1 MSGIPAKWSHFGKPA
16 SVLLQS
22 NVILVASYQSDPR
35 FRKYVQLIEKN
46 LNSFD
51 AVNEWADII
60 SFLGRLL
67 KSFQA
72 YPQFPVIPRKH
83 TVAKR
88 LAQCLN
94 PGFPAGVHQ
103 KTLDVYAY
111 ILETIGTDQL
121 ADDLALWSLG
131 LFPFVQYAAMH
142 VKPQLLDIFEKYYFP
157 LKSRLR
163 SAMRGFI
170 IALLPALDEEG
181 SEFFDKVVTLMD
193 HLSNMV
199 DLPFFYSCTWHVM
212 ISNPGLRPP
221 ALNYLL
227 RRLPKITNAEE
238 VAVVLGGGECISY
251 MVRAFAA
258 TLGDSQLL
266 VQRGMLELLVQ
277 NFALKHRT
285 IPHDDLVVLMKSAL
299 SIVLRK
305 DMSLNRRL
313 YAWLLGDDG
322 NSQIQMKYFKS
333 FGEKAAIQA
342 VRALFY
348 ATTNHT
354 PSSPQNETYVSEA
367 QRPYK
372 ILISLLDKWEI
383 GQPIVQGIFTDSL
396 VSLQTQVRKVE
407 SSAEIVQTANM
418 WMEMMEPYLIW
429 MNLFALFDANFPDK
443 AGAFKLSNLKTH
455 LNNLNLIEFTLK
467 SYKFTDEEIR
477 QMHLPLVLAAMT
489 QKLQDSIKHPSFID
503 MLPLVD
509 KCVQLIHTILQ
520 MIPENIFW
528 DRRTSKVPDGSEKLT
543 TNQSKEFYN
552 GMDVLEYSHEFYG
565 IRPNTI
571 SDATTTA
578 STKQSGNNKDVHD
591 TSSRPTDL
599 IVKEAEDEGDLSM
612 THTSGTGAGGYDGSF
627 ITHILATRPHYGPIR
642 GSTLVTE
649 VIQQLSQFLAGLVA
663 NYIIPPEKSS
673 LGVDVGVDGKRLR
686 SIDSQLEKVLHSVC
700 SALTLVAKH
709 ADERFEW
716 DQEEQAQL
724 THTLLLCCENG
735 REFGTVDAGLS
746 TMTQLMRRHAFIKEG
761 ALRKRTIAKHIM
773 DNLWGFLSP
782 AAPLLHMRT
791 VQLIWLLTDASAPH
805 QIETVI
811 SSYLITRDDNERLLN
826 YEKFGILWE
835 FSEDIVETAT
845 TFARPMFLI
854 LDLLQEG
861 ASPVDRRVGETWLRC
876 HLRSYVRL
884 LEPFVLT
891 MLSKDIIRRP
901 TEKKISHEHQVLYDN
916 MDHVAVVPYYLYLRP
931 FDMSTIDYM
940 FRHLLSLIN
949 FGSLGFLKTC
959 KNHRV
964 ALGAGAMPDLIESSL
979 GINFQEGNG
988 LSFLELLV
996 QISLRYLATEP
1007 CDKYRTNMLKSVRS
1021 IQLHAAELL
1030 YQTISKLDYVD
1041 MKLTRLIQESVL
1053 RKLLF
1058 CISTSDLELQQKLLH
1073 LLHATMAITAAAAFN
1088 KPGAITTHSSSSPSE
1103 RSSSYRRKVSVDS
1116 TQNEAAMLAQYAS
1129 DAVPRAAAAA
1139 AAATTTAQ
1147 QNTALV
1153 APQAVEAIDLANT
1166 TSALFVKCVTDAFM
1180 LPSNRPILQ
1189 HWMDFVLASLPHMR
1203 GGFRQMV
1210 IPILMCV
1217 CEQITLCHTAVRLL
1231 MHGDVSNEYTNNNNN
1246 KKQHKQHGP
1255 YLQEASAVS
1264 VGGPEQDILV
1274 FLNGIEKILLYC
1286 LTDRSLNDDWHP
1298 TTHGNDTWLPIPRV
1312 AADNASTLKG
1322 FAQLVHADEP
1332 VLRANVRARDVMLF
1346 HLPVVLHILLD
1357 VWRVFRQPH
1366 WDKETSDAL
1375 GYAKMDAVLQS
1386 FAYAADHVK
1395 ARLETIF
1402 ERLYKYC
1409 AVDFIEGFTEIF
1421 FMENPVALEYE
1432 ASRDQFDL
1440 VAIEVLS
1447 ATPTSSP
1454 HHILSTLLDGIR
1466 QRTPGMQ
1473 IHRRRHIQR
1482 TGKLT
1487 DTSMLRFAE
1496 IYCSNLL
1503 KTDTLAHLWPL
1514 MHSFAKDYL
1523 SQAQAYKTIFPGL
1536 LRFLTVAVDGLT
1548 RSTSTGA
1555 GGAASLE
1562 ERKKAR
1568 RDAQDLYQRCV
1579 DYCILIAGRSFDQG
1593 LWLRRSN
1600 VYDESSSNNSS
1611 HHLHPMAD
1619 DTTPGT
1625 PTDTMS
1631 LSDTMSESARN
1642 MSSSNVS
1649 DLEKKASWKSR
1660 EDVMIAQVNG
1670 FLASTVIPNLPQ
1682 LIGDQD
1688 RINSLLNNL
1697 VYYVIGPALR
1707 TRAVFSKIAI
1717 ILDQICEM
1725 TQLAFSYK
1733 TWRKEVWEVF
1743 LDNRF
1748 FYMSATTAKKWRK
1761 IVQTVF
1767 SLEKERFTELM
1778 SRVTTSPSTAFFTN
1792 KDQETL
1798 NRALNLRR
1806 LSYVIFCGTTD
1817 QYVPQLP
1824 IIQEKLVE
1832 LLKLDHG
1839 EMVHVEIYL
1848 CLRIMLVR
1856 FSQKHLLN
1864 FWPVLITELMRLFNA
1879 FLYNNVNDRPEEA
1892 QIALAGCK
1900 FLDLLCALE
1909 LDAFQ
1914 IFEWIFI
1921 RDTVATTIQI
1931 SNEDQGPIPIM
1942 NRLGEKL
1949 TETSDSVTHS
1959 TRAVFDAFPSDVAD
1973 PPTPIPSLGQ
1983 LKRPMLTM
1991 RSISSIQQ
1999 LAFFVEHVSLYA
2011 YQCSFTLAHPDMPFI
2026 ESLLQTDLLEG
2037 DIESEFS

>member
-1 MSGIPAKWSHFGKPA
+1 M
-16 SVLLQS
+16 
-22 NVILVASYQSDPR
+22 
-35 FRKYVQLIEKN
+35 
-46 LNSFD
+46 
-51 AVNEWADII
+51 
-60 SFLGRLL
+60 
-67 KSFQA
+67 SFQA

-121 ADDLALWSLG
+121 AEDLALWSLG

-181 SEFFDKVVTLMD
+181 SEFFDKVVKLMD
-193 HLSNMV
+193 KLSDMV

-238 VAVVLGGGECISY
+238 VSVVLGGNECISY

-258 TLGDSQLL
+258 TLGDAQLL

-285 IPHDDLVVLMKSAL
+285 IPYDDLVVLMKAAL

-322 NSQIQMKYFKS
+322 NSQTQMKYFKL
-333 FGEKAAIQA
+333 FGERAAIQA
-342 VRALFY
+342 VRGLFFT
-348 ATTNHT
+348 TTNSNHHQHHLEQHN
-354 PSSPQNETYVSEA
+354 SSQQYQNEIQETYIIEA

-383 GQPIVQGIFTDSL
+383 GQPIVQGIFTNSL
-396 VSLQTQVRKVE
+396 VSLQTQVHKVE
-407 SSAEIVQTANM
+407 ASAEIVQTANM

-429 MNLFALFDANFPDK
+429 MKLFALFDANFPDK
-443 AGAFKLSNLKTH
+443 TGVFKPANLENNLK
-455 LNNLNLIEFTLK
+455 NLTLIEFTLK
-467 SYKFTDEEIR
+467 SFKFTDEEIR
-477 QMHLPLVLAAMT
+477 QMHLPLILSAMT
-489 QKLQDSIKHPSFID
+489 QKLQESIRHPSFID

-509 KCVQLIHTILQ
+509 KCVQLIHIILQ
-520 MIPENIFW
+520 MIPDNVFW
-528 DRRTSKVPDGSEKLT
+528 DRRTSKVPEAGEKLST
-543 TNQSKEFYN
+543 QQKQTKEFNN
-552 GMDVLEYSHEFYG
+552 GMDILEYTHEFYG
-565 IRPNTI
+565 IRPNNI
-571 SDATTTA
+571 HEATTKQNGT
-578 STKQSGNNKDVHD
+578 STTTINNNNDTNTNNNNKHEDDIKV
-591 TSSRPTDL
+591 
-599 IVKEAEDEGDLSM
+599 VKESEDEGDLSI
-612 THTSGTGAGGYDGSF
+612 THTSSLSATYDGGAGGLT
-627 ITHILATRPHYGPIR
+627 THILANRPQYGPIR
-642 GSTLVTE
+642 GSILVAE
-649 VIQQLSQFLAGLVA
+649 VMHQLTQFLSGLVSS
-663 NYIIPPEKSS
+663 YIIPPEKDSIG
-673 LGVDVGVDGKRLR
+673 GVDVGVDGKRLR

-700 SALTLVAKH
+700 SVLTLVAKH
-709 ADERFEW
+709 ADEKFSW
-716 DQEEQAQL
+716 DQNDQDQL
-724 THTLLLCCENG
+724 THTLLMCCENG
-735 REFGTVDAGLS
+735 REFGVLDAGLS
-746 TMTQLMRRHAFIKEG
+746 TLTQLMRRRPFIKEG
-761 ALRKRTIAKHIM
+761 ALRKKTVSKHIM
-773 DNLWGFLSP
+773 DNLWGYLAP

-791 VQLIWLLTDASAPH
+791 AQLIWLLTDASLPH
-805 QIETVI
+805 QIETI
-811 SSYLITRDDNERLLN
+811 LSSYLISRDDNERLLN

-835 FSEDIVETAT
+835 FSEDIVQTAT

-861 ASPVDRRVGETWLRC
+861 SSPVDRRVGETWLRC

-901 TEKKISHEHQVLYDN
+901 TEKKIPHEHQILYDN
-916 MDHVAVVPYYLYLRP
+916 MEHVVVVPYYLYMRP
-931 FDMSTIDYM
+931 FDMATIDYM

-964 ALGAGAMPDLIESSL
+964 ASGAGAMPGLIEASL
-979 GINFQEGNG
+979 GIQFQEGTG

-996 QISLRYLATEP
+996 QISLRYLETEP
-1007 CDKYRTNMLKSVRS
+1007 CDKYRSNMLKSVRS

-1053 RKLLF
+1053 RKLVF
-1058 CISTSDLELQQKLLH
+1058 CIYTHDLELQQKLLH
-1073 LLHATMAITAAAAFN
+1073 LLHATMAITAAAAFH
-1088 KPGAITTHSSSSPSE
+1088 KPGGGSSTPE
-1103 RSSSYRRKVSVDS
+1103 QQQHQQRSSSHSRRKASVDS
-1116 TQNEAAMLAQYAS
+1116 AQNEQAMLAQYAS
-1129 DAVPRAAAAA
+1129 DAVPRAA
-1139 AAATTTAQ
+1139 TASSSISST
-1147 QNTALV
+1147 NNALV
-1153 APQAVEAIDLANT
+1153 APQAIEAIDLAST

-1180 LPSNRPILQ
+1180 LASNRPILQ

-1203 GGFRQMV
+1203 GAFRQMV

-1217 CEQITLCHTAVRLL
+1217 CEQTTLCHTAVRLL
-1231 MHGDVSNEYTNNNNN
+1231 MHGEVSDEYTTTTTTSRSN
-1246 KKQHKQHGP
+1246 KKQHYQHQHGP

-1274 FLNGIEKILLYC
+1274 FLNGVEKILLYC
-1286 LTDRSLNDDWHP
+1286 LTDRTLNDDWHP
-1298 TTHGNDTWLPIPRV
+1298 TTHGLDTWLPIPRTTS
-1312 AADNASTLKG
+1312 DITTSTLKG

-1366 WDKETSDAL
+1366 WDKETSDSL
-1375 GYAKMDAVLQS
+1375 GLAKMDAVLQS

-1421 FMENPVALEYE
+1421 FMENPIALEYE

-1440 VAIEVLS
+1440 IAIEVLS
-1447 ATPTSSP
+1447 ATPASSP
-1454 HHILSTLLDGIR
+1454 HHILSTLLDSIR

-1473 IHRRRHIQR
+1473 VHRRRHIQR

-1487 DTSMLRFAE
+1487 DTSILRFAE
-1496 IYCSNLL
+1496 IYCKNLL

-1514 MHSFAKDYL
+1514 MHSFARDYL

-1536 LRFLTVAVDGLT
+1536 LRFLTVVVDGLT
-1548 RSTSTGA
+1548 RSQAQTTVLGTK
-1555 GGAASLE
+1555 GME

-1600 VYDESSSNNSS
+1600 VYDDTASSNSITGTS
-1611 HHLHPMAD
+1611 HHHLSD
-1619 DTTPGT
+1619 DTPGT
-1625 PTDTMS
+1625 PTDTLS
-1631 LSDTMSESARN
+1631 LSDTMSDTARN

-1660 EDVMIAQVNG
+1660 EDVMIAQVNS

-1707 TRAVFSKIAI
+1707 TRA
-1717 ILDQICEM
+1717 
-1725 TQLAFSYK
+1725 
-1733 TWRKEVWEVF
+1733 
-1743 LDNRF
+1743 
-1748 FYMSATTAKKWRK
+1748 
-1761 IVQTVF
+1761 
-1767 SLEKERFTELM
+1767 
-1778 SRVTTSPSTAFFTN
+1778 
-1792 KDQETL
+1792 
-1798 NRALNLRR
+1798 
-1806 LSYVIFCGTTD
+1806 
-1817 QYVPQLP
+1817 
-1824 IIQEKLVE
+1824 
-1832 LLKLDHG
+1832 
-1839 EMVHVEIYL
+1839 
-1848 CLRIMLVR
+1848 
-1856 FSQKHLLN
+1856 
-1864 FWPVLITELMRLFNA
+1864 
-1879 FLYNNVNDRPEEA
+1879 
-1892 QIALAGCK
+1892 
-1900 FLDLLCALE
+1900 
-1909 LDAFQ
+1909 
-1914 IFEWIFI
+1914 
-1921 RDTVATTIQI
+1921 
-1931 SNEDQGPIPIM
+1931 
-1942 NRLGEKL
+1942 
-1949 TETSDSVTHS
+1949 
-1959 TRAVFDAFPSDVAD
+1959 
-1973 PPTPIPSLGQ
+1973 
-1983 LKRPMLTM
+1983 
-1991 RSISSIQQ
+1991 
-1999 LAFFVEHVSLYA
+1999 
-2011 YQCSFTLAHPDMPFI
+2011 
-2026 ESLLQTDLLEG
+2026 
-2037 DIESEFS
+2037 

>member
-1 MSGIPAKWSHFGKPA
+1 
-16 SVLLQS
+16 
-22 NVILVASYQSDPR
+22 
-35 FRKYVQLIEKN
+35 
-46 LNSFD
+46 
-51 AVNEWADII
+51 
-60 SFLGRLL
+60 
-67 KSFQA
+67 
-72 YPQFPVIPRKH
+72 
-83 TVAKR
+83 
-88 LAQCLN
+88 
-94 PGFPAGVHQ
+94 
-103 KTLDVYAY
+103 
-111 ILETIGTDQL
+111 
-121 ADDLALWSLG
+121 
-131 LFPFVQYAAMH
+131 MH

-163 SAMRGFI
+163 AAMRGFI

-181 SEFFDKVVTLMD
+181 SEFFDKVVVLMD
-193 HLSNMV
+193 HLSNTV
-199 DLPFFYSCTWHVM
+199 DLPFFYSCMWHVM
-212 ISNPGLRPP
+212 IGNPGLRPP

-258 TLGDSQLL
+258 TLGDAQLL

-285 IPHDDLVVLMKSAL
+285 IPHDDLVVLTRSAL

-313 YAWLLGDDG
+313 YAWLLGDEG
-322 NSQIQMKYFKS
+322 TSQAQMKYFNA
-333 FGEKAAIQA
+333 FGEKAATQA
-342 VRALFY
+342 VRGLFF
-348 ATTNHT
+348 ATTNNSAL
-354 PSSPQNETYVSEA
+354 SSSSLPLPLSSSSASAAVSTSKQQHHQQLQHSEAYIVEA

-429 MNLFALFDANFPDK
+429 MKLFALFDVNFPDK
-443 AGAFKLSNLKTH
+443 SGVFRASNLET
-455 LNNLNLIEFTLK
+455 NLKNLQLMEFTLK

-477 QMHLPLVLAAMT
+477 QMHLPLVLSAMT
-489 QKLQDSIKHPSFID
+489 QKLQESIRHPSFID

-509 KCVQLIHTILQ
+509 KCMQLIHTILD
-520 MIPENIFW
+520 MIPESAFW
-528 DRRTSKVPDGSEKLT
+528 DRRSSKMPEAGGGGGGGGENTSATSANRT
-543 TNQSKEFYN
+543 KEFHN
-552 GMDVLEYSHEFYG
+552 GMDVLEYTHEFYG
-565 IRPNTI
+565 IRTITSDPSKPNGHNSNNSNNN
-571 SDATTTA
+571 SDNINSQSDRSTA
-578 STKQSGNNKDVHD
+578 VV
-591 TSSRPTDL
+591 
-599 IVKEAEDEGDLSM
+599 IKEAEDEGDLSISTATTTTT
-612 THTSGTGAGGYDGSF
+612 THSYSAESNGVNGLT
-627 ITHILATRPHYGPIR
+627 THILATRPQYGPIR
-642 GSTLVTE
+642 GSTLVKE
-649 VIQQLSQFLAGLVA
+649 VMHQLTQFVCGIVTS
-663 NYIIPPEKSS
+663 YIIPPEKEESI
-673 LGVDVGVDGKRLR
+673 GVDVGMDGKRLR
-686 SIDSQLEKVLHSVC
+686 SIDAQLEKVLHSVC
-700 SALTLVAKH
+700 SALVVIAKR
-709 ADERFEW
+709 ADERFVW
-716 DQEEQAQL
+716 DENEKSQL
-724 THTLLLCCENG
+724 THTLLECCENG
-735 REFGTVDAGLS
+735 REFGVVDTGLS
-746 TMTQLMRRHAFIKEG
+746 TLTQLMKKRHRFVKDD
-761 ALRKRTIAKHIM
+761 ALKKRTVAKRIM
-773 DNLWGFLSP
+773 DNLWGFLAP

-791 VQLIWLLTDASAPH
+791 VQLIWLLTKATLPH

-811 SSYLITRDDNERLLN
+811 SSYLITHHDDNNNNNERLLN

-835 FSEDIVETAT
+835 FSEDVLETAT

-854 LDLLQEG
+854 LDLIQEG

-876 HLRSYVRL
+876 HLRSYVRV

-891 MLSKDIIRRP
+891 MLSKNIIRRP
-901 TEKKISHEHQVLYDN
+901 TEKKIPHEHQVLYNNNTNNDN
-916 MDHVAVVPYYLYLRP
+916 AEQVDAIVSYYLYMRP
-931 FDMSTIDYM
+931 FDTATVEYM
-940 FRHLLSLIN
+940 FKHLISLVN

-964 ALGAGAMPDLIESSL
+964 VAGAGGAMPELIESSL
-979 GINFQEGNG
+979 AEDTG

-996 QISLRYLATEP
+996 QISLRYLETEP
-1007 CDKYRTNMLKSVRS
+1007 CDKYKSSMLKSVRS

-1030 YQTISKLDYVD
+1030 YQTISKLDHVD

-1073 LLHATMAITAAAAFN
+1073 LLHATMAIIAAAAAAAAAAFN
-1088 KPGAITTHSSSSPSE
+1088 KTATNSPDH
-1103 RSSSYRRKVSVDS
+1103 RSSSYRRKTSVDS
-1116 TQNEAAMLAQYAS
+1116 TTTTITQQNEAALLAQYAS
-1129 DAVPRAAAAA
+1129 DAVPRAAASSSSSLSSHHQHHHPPASI
-1139 AAATTTAQ
+1139 AQ
-1147 QNTALV
+1147 ANAI
-1153 APQAVEAIDLANT
+1153 EAIDVAT
-1166 TSALFVKCVTDAFM
+1166 CTSALFVKCTTDAFM
-1180 LPSNRPILQ
+1180 LTSNRPILQ

-1217 CEQITLCHTAVRLL
+1217 CEQITMCHTAVRLL
-1231 MHGDVSNEYTNNNNN
+1231 MHGDMASLSASSYASEYTSKNKNNN
-1246 KKQHKQHGP
+1246 KRHHHGP
-1255 YLQEASAVS
+1255 YLQETSAVI
-1264 VGGPEQDILV
+1264 GGPEQDILV
-1274 FLNGIEKILLYC
+1274 FLNGIEKILLFC
-1286 LTDRSLNDDWHP
+1286 LMDRTLNDDWHP
-1298 TTHGNDTWLPIPRV
+1298 TTTTTTTNDQSPLLLPIPRV
-1312 AADNASTLKG
+1312 ADNSTLKG
-1322 FAQLVHADEP
+1322 FAQLVHSDELL
-1332 VLRANVRARDVMLF
+1332 VRNSNNNNNTTRARDIMLY
-1346 HLPVVLHILLD
+1346 HLPIVLHILLD

-1366 WDKETSDAL
+1366 WDKETSAAL
-1375 GYAKMDAVLQS
+1375 GVAKMDAVLQS

-1409 AVDFIEGFTEIF
+1409 PLDYIEGFTEIF
-1421 FMENPVALEYE
+1421 FMENPIALEYE
-1432 ASRDQFDL
+1432 ASPNHFDL
-1440 VAIEVLS
+1440 MAIEVLS
-1447 ATPTSSP
+1447 QTPTSSP

-1473 IHRRRHIQR
+1473 VHRRRHIQR

-1487 DTSMLRFAE
+1487 DTSILRFAE
-1496 IYCSNLL
+1496 IYSSNLL
-1503 KTDTLAHLWPL
+1503 KTDTLAYLWPL

-1548 RSTSTGA
+1548 RNSRASGSATPTSTTTTGVM
-1555 GGAASLE
+1555 E
-1562 ERKKAR
+1562 DRKAR

-1593 LWLRRSN
+1593 LWLRRSTN
-1600 VYDESSSNNSS
+1600 VYDGGGGGGGLGGSALDITTASNLSTTG
-1611 HHLHPMAD
+1611 LD
-1619 DTTPGT
+1619 DGSPST
-1625 PTDTMS
+1625 PTDTLS
-1631 LSDTMSESARN
+1631 LSDTMSEHHHHHHHNNNNIVRN
-1642 MSSSNVS
+1642 LSSSNVS
-1649 DLEKKASWKSR
+1649 ELEKKASWKSR

-1670 FLASTVIPNLPQ
+1670 YLATTVIPNLPQ

-1707 TRAVFSKIAI
+1707 TRAVFSKIAV

-1725 TQLAFSYK
+1725 THLTFSYK

-1748 FYMSATTAKKWRK
+1748 FYMSATTARKWRQ
-1761 IVQTVF
+1761 IIQTVF
-1767 SLEKERFTELM
+1767 SLEKETRFTELM
-1778 SRVTTSPSTAFFTN
+1778 SRVTTSPTSNTAFFTTS

-1806 LSYVIFCGTTD
+1806 LSYVIFCGNND

-1839 EMVHVEIYL
+1839 EMVHAEIYL

-1914 IFEWIFI
+1914 IYEWIFI
-1921 RDTVATTIQI
+1921 RDTVASSIINQ
-1931 SNEDQGPIPIM
+1931 SQNNKEQAGPTPM
-1942 NRLGEKL
+1942 MDKLSEKL
-1949 TETSDSVTHS
+1949 AETSDSVTS
-1959 TRAVFDAFPSDVAD
+1959 QTRAVFDAFPNDTMTMTTTTTTSDYRPNAM
-1973 PPTPIPSLGQ
+1973 TPIPSLGQ

-2037 DIESEFS
+2037 DIESDFASS